1 MTTRDDLYQL
11 VDELPESEIQAAR
24 RYLEYL
30 RDLGDLMLKALL
42 EAPDDDERETEEE
55 RVAVAE
61 ARKDLAAGRTVSS
74 DAVWNE
80 IS

>member
-1 MTTRDDLYQL
+1 MTTRDDLYRL
-11 VDELPESEIQAAR
+11 VDELPENEVQSAR

-30 RDLGDLMLKALL
+30 RNLGDPVLKALL
-42 EAPDDDERETEEE
+42 EAPDDDEPEEEEE

-61 ARKDLAAGRTVSS
+61 AQKDLAAGRMVTSDTVR
-74 DAVWNE
+74 NE

>member
-1 MTTRDDLYQL
+1 MTTRDDLYRL

-30 RDLGDLMLKALL
+30 RNLGDPVLMALL
-42 EAPDDDERETEEE
+42 EAPDDDEPEIEEE

-61 ARKDLAAGRTVSS
+61 AQEDLDAGYMVTS
-74 DAVWNE
+74 DAVRNE